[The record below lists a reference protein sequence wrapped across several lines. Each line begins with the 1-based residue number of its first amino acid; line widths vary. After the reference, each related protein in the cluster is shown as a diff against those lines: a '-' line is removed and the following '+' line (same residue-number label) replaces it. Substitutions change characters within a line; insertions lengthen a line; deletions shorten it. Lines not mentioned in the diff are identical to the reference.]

1 METNGARK
9 GYARWQK
16 AVLIGCMLVA
26 LLGTLGVIGG
36 MVKVSGTI
44 SDYGGNVGAPVFLA
58 FFMMLFSV
66 WLFAGSGALLVYI
79 ARMSSEIRDS
89 LPGKAGAVAV
99 MDAPGQ
105 AATAGIPS

>member
-16 AVLIGCMLVA
+16 AVLIGCMIVA

-79 ARMSSEIRDS
+79 ARMSSEIRES
-89 LPGKAGAVAV
+89 LAGRTGALVV
-99 MDAPGQ
+99 GDAAEPQ
-105 AATAGIPS
+105 ATAAIPS